1 MHSLKE
7 RGKILSSIFLS
18 VSLLTLPIVTFA
30 GPLTTATKSL
40 QAVGKKAGLGGASS
54 NLPTLIGNLISVLLG
69 AVGIIFVILIIISGI
84 QYMTSAGEEGKV
96 KEAKKRIISAVIGMI
111 ILVGAYAISSF
122 VITAIT
128 NAALGTEAP
137 TAAPAEDGA
146 AVAPENGGDALG
158 NVLDTGEPSGPGFIV
173 P

>member
-18 VSLLTLPIVTFA
+18 VSLLALPLIAFA
-30 GPLTTATKSL
+30 GPLTTATSSL
-40 QAVGKKAGLGGASS
+40 QDVGKKAGLGGASS

-137 TAAPAEDGA
+137 VTAAGGGSEPATKQ
-146 AVAPENGGDALG
+146 ENGSEENNAW
-158 NVLDTGEPSGPGFIV
+158 LDTLLKTGSK
-173 P
+173 